1 MGKSKFPGKPSK
13 LVHKRR
19 VSVLQVEGDSRDIE
33 SGEITQNSLPTT
45 TTTTSNGGKVGFF
58 MLTTLNWRSNLCVIV
73 LCHSF
78 ESIATI

>member
-45 TTTTSNGGKVGFF
+45 TTSNGGKVGFIV
-58 MLTTLNWRSNLCVIV
+58 LTARNWRSNYCAVTF
-73 LCHSF
+73 CHSF
-78 ESIATI
+78 E